1 MCSGTGKIFAGID
14 RHALHEIF
22 AVLREVAYCSA
33 TLTDTNGNMTSDGT
47 NTYEWDAENRLIKI
61 NYPGIGN
68 DSQFVYDGFGK
79 TGEILGYSASS
90 LTITRCF
97 SWC

>member
-1 MCSGTGKIFAGID
+1 MKTEEAVARFWSNLPTLR
-14 RHALHEIF
+14 RHRRVPARRSRLQSSARSAL
-22 AVLREVAYCSA
+22 
-33 TLTDTNGNMTSDGT
+33 NGRVSHCLV
-47 NTYEWDAENRLIKI
+47 EKI

-79 TGEILGYSASS
+79 TGEILEYSASS
-90 LTITRCF
+90 LTITRRF

>member
-1 MCSGTGKIFAGID
+1 MTVSQNCEASTGWSGTVSPIIEA
-14 RHALHEIF
+14 
-22 AVLREVAYCSA
+22 
-33 TLTDTNGNMTSDGT
+33 NGNMTGDGT

-79 TGEILGYSASS
+79 TGEILEYSASS
-90 LTITRCF
+90 LTITRRF